1 MNTSA
6 SGVSALCFGFSVAFY
21 ICVHGVGFVYVCV
34 GGSKGVGA
42 RRNLESHLSW
52 FFFRLQI
59 FFYPF
64 YWPGV
69 CGLGE
74 TRWPGDLPYLLPQS
88 GDGKQVTLGAFF

>member
-34 GGSKGVGA
+34 WGGSKGVGA

-52 FFFRLQI
+52 FGLVFFFFYRLQI
-59 FFYPF
+59 LPA
-64 YWPGV
+64 WAASSAPLESSPSSSALGV
-69 CGLGE
+69 M
-74 TRWPGDLPYLLPQS
+74 
-88 GDGKQVTLGAFF
+88 